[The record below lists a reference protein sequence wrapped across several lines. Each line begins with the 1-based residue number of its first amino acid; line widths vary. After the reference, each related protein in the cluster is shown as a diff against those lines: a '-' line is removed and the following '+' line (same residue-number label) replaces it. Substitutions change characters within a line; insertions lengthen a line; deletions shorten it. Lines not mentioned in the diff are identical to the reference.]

1 MRLSHMRLS
10 QLSRPFIVC
19 VITDTTTDAA
29 IATMR
34 LAHLDGA
41 DAYELNLPL
50 LAASTFAQLCSVFTA
65 TNQPVYTSCRRR
77 EFLRVYGVDPQ
88 CLPAWNDF
96 ERMERQLSALKAG
109 SVALDMELD
118 CFDPHPAPAPGTLEA
133 ELVATTPGPPFE
145 LSESPAAVERQREVV
160 AAAHAVGAEV
170 IMSCHTGRPQNADA
184 LVRIAHIAVNRGADF
199 VKIVSPCQQIR
210 DLLALLEATS
220 RLSAILPCPFTLIG
234 SGFCG
239 QLSRLIGPT
248 LGSGWVLAQQS
259 LKPGGFHEQPLVAQG
274 RKVLQLIP
282 WRFQACV
289 SQDETQQDC

>member
-1 MRLSHMRLS
+1 MRLS

-19 VITDTTTDAA
+19 VITDTASDAA

-34 LAHLDGA
+34 MAQLDGA
-41 DAYELNLPL
+41 NAYELNLPL
-50 LAASTFAQLCSVFTA
+50 LATSTCDQLRSVFAA

-77 EFLRVYGVDPQ
+77 EFFRVYGIDPQ
-88 CLPAWNDF
+88 HLPAWSDF
-96 ERMERQLSALKAG
+96 ERMERQLSALEAG

-118 CFDPHPAPAPGTLEA
+118 CFDPHPAPALGSSEA
-133 ELVATTPGPPFE
+133 SRMAASPGPPFE
-145 LSESPAAVERQREVV
+145 LSESPEAVMRQREVV

-170 IMSCHTGRPQNADA
+170 IISCHTGRPQSADD
-184 LVRIAHIAVNRGADF
+184 LVRIAHIAADRGADL
-199 VKIVSPCQQIR
+199 VKIVSPCVQIG

-220 RLSAILPCPFTLIG
+220 RLAPILPCPFTLVG

-259 LKPGGFHEQPLVAQG
+259 FKPGGFHEQPLVVQA
-274 RKVLQLIP
+274 RKILQLIP

-289 SQDETQQDC
+289 SQDETHHDC